1 MITRLIITTLTFLL
15 LASFSF
21 NVIHMEAIE
30 RHLNE
35 NEFDNEHYSK
45 IVSMLHERINSLE

>member
-1 MITRLIITTLTFLL
+1 MTTRLIITTLTFLL

-21 NVIHMEAIE
+21 NIIHMETIE
-30 RHLNE
+30 RHLEE
-35 NEFDNEHYSK
+35 NEFDSAHYSK

>member
-1 MITRLIITTLTFLL
+1 
-15 LASFSF
+15 
-21 NVIHMEAIE
+21 MEAIE